1 MTRLALAAP
10 GSTLWLLRHDL
21 RLIGRDFRAAGKGKS
36 FTVAFILGGTVLLL
50 HLVGFLAAPM
60 LAQLHETTR
69 GDLLLTGSIAVGGAF
84 TLFLSKAISE
94 AVDALYQRGDLDLL
108 LSSPIPMR
116 RVLTT
121 RLVAIAVVAGFLP
134 ILLIIPLVDGMVLR
148 GEFVWAGAY
157 PVLASLALTA
167 SAAGAGITFGLLAW
181 IGPRWTRFGARA
193 LATLFG
199 AASFLS
205 TQAKFLM
212 PDQARIALWDAM
224 RPDLSPHG
232 LQWWPARAVL
242 GEPWPMAGLAVL
254 GAGAVL
260 LASTALGH
268 VYGTGVLNTIAG
280 SAGARGLRMAKRF
293 RGGVFSALLRKEW
306 LLLLRHPGLGA
317 QVFYQFVF
325 LVPGAIALMRMG
337 VVVASP
343 GSPGGNPGSMPGG
356 VVFLT
361 ALMTGRIAKIL
372 VAGPYEGDHAAA
384 LAATSPVDARLL
396 GRAKLLVTMG
406 ALAVIG
412 GLPLVAIAWRL
423 PHAFPAALL
432 SCVGAAS
439 TRVWIGASG
448 KKVLKKGGMKGRL
461 SMTSDGLLGVI
472 IDIGWGICGAVLSL
486 FI

>member
-1 MTRLALAAP
+1 MARLALASP
-10 GSTLWLLRHDL
+10 GSTLWLLGHDL
-21 RLIGRDFRAAGKGKS
+21 RLVGRDFRAAGKGKS
-36 FTVAFILGGTVLLL
+36 VTVAFILGGTVLLL
-50 HLVGFLAAPM
+50 HLIGFLAAPM
-60 LAQLHETTR
+60 LAQLHDTTR
-69 GDLLLTGSIAVGGAF
+69 GDLLLTGSIAMGGAF

-134 ILLIIPLVDGMVLR
+134 ILLIVPLVNGMVLR
-148 GEFVWAGAY
+148 GQFAWAGAY
-157 PVLASLALTA
+157 PALASLALTA

-212 PDQARIALWDAM
+212 SDHARIAMWQAL
-224 RPDLSPHG
+224 RPETSPHG

-268 VYGTGVLNTIAG
+268 VYGTGVMNTIAG
-280 SAGARGLRMAKRF
+280 SAGARGVRMTRRF
-293 RGGVFSALLRKEW
+293 RGGVFAALLHKEW

-337 VVVASP
+337 AATP
-343 GSPGGNPGSMPGG
+343 GNPGGMPGG

-396 GRAKLLVTMG
+396 GRAKLIVVMA

-423 PHAFPAALL
+423 PHAFPAALIA
-432 SCVGAAS
+432 CAGAAS

-448 KKVLKKGGMKGRL
+448 KKALKKAGMKGRL
-461 SMTSDGLLGVI
+461 SMNSDGLLGVI
-472 IDIGWGICGAVLSL
+472 IDIGWGIGGAVLSL